1 MMDWNQLFT
10 PQVIWVVI
18 GLIMLI
24 EEFVVPGLV
33 VFFFGLGALLV
44 GITCISI
51 DLSLNAQIGLF
62 LGSSLTMLVTLRHWS
77 TQVFQGRRTAARVD
91 AADTDEIIGARAK
104 AVRVISPD
112 AEGRVELHGTDWQA
126 TAEEVIPAGS
136 AVIVVA
142 RDNLTLVVKSVS

>member
-1 MMDWNQLFT
+1 MDWNQLFT

-18 GLIMLI
+18 GLVMLI
-24 EEFVVPGLV
+24 AEFVVPGLV
-33 VFFFGLGALLV
+33 VFFFGLGAVVV
-44 GITCISI
+44 GITCISV

-77 TQVFQGRRTAARVD
+77 TQVFQGRRTAERAD

-104 AVRVISPD
+104 AVREISPD
-112 AEGRVELHGTDWQA
+112 GEGRVELHGTDWQA
-126 TAEEVIPAGS
+126 TAEEDIPAGS
-136 AVIVVA
+136 TVVVVA